1 MRSAM
6 ALYLFKK
13 LKENERPGMHFLAG
27 SDQAQPEKTNS
38 KKRGGCIKKYVFK
51 IIFSIFCI
59 LRFLNEA
66 GATGRIPDN
75 SGSLSKYILASQGR
89 R

>member
-38 KKRGGCIKKYVFK
+38 KKRGGGVLKNMY
-51 IIFSIFCI
+51 
-59 LRFLNEA
+59 LR
-66 GATGRIPDN
+66 
-75 SGSLSKYILASQGR
+75 
-89 R
+89 